1 MAAQGFLARVA
12 GRTKQ
17 LFGLQVSTGAAD
29 AGKIPALNDDGVID
43 ETMLPAGVGANT
55 VSAAASESLAAG
67 DFVNLWDDA
76 GVLKVRKA
84 DNSNN
89 RRADGYVKVVVSSAA
104 SATVYRLN
112 TINANR
118 SGLTP
123 GAEYWLG
130 TAGGVISSP
139 LDPVTDTGK
148 TDQYLGIAKSAT
160 ELVTVEYEPVLL

>member
-29 AGKIPALNDDGVID
+29 AGKIPALNDDGVLDI
-43 ETMLPAGVGANT
+43 TLLPAGVGSNT
-55 VSAAASESLAAG
+55 VTATASESLAAG
-67 DFVNLWDDA
+67 DFVNLWSDA

-139 LDPVTDTGK
+139 LDPVTGTGK
-148 TDQYLGIAKSAT
+148 TDQYLGIAKSTT

>member
-17 LFGLQVSTGAAD
+17 LFGLQVSAGAAD
-29 AGKIPALNDDGVID
+29 AGKIPALNDDGVLDI
-43 ETMLPAGVGANT
+43 TLLPAGVGANT
-55 VSAAASESLAAG
+55 VTAVASEALTAG
-67 DFVNLWDDA
+67 DFVNVWNDV
-76 GVLKVRKA
+76 GVFKVRRA

-89 RRADGYVKVVVSSAA
+89 RAAHGYVKVSVLSAA

-139 LDPVTDTGK
+139 LDPVADTGK